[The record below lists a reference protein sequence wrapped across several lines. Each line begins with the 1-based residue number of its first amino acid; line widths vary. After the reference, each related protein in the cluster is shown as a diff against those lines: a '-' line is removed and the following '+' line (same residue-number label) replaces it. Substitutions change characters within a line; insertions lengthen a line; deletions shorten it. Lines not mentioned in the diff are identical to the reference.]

1 MFGSALAT
9 SLRVAGGLALNPD
22 DATPNGVRRTGIPEP
37 IRAAADIII
46 HEREEYRV
54 IHLDLTREVHVDIDN
69 IDMGDGGDAESEFDC
84 V

>member
-1 MFGSALAT
+1 M
-9 SLRVAGGLALNPD
+9 AGGLALNPD

-46 HEREEYRV
+46 HDREEDRV
-54 IHLDLTREVHVDIDN
+54 IHLDLAGQVHVNLDN
-69 IDMGDGGDAESEFDC
+69 IEVGEGEEAESEFEGFEN